1 MLSPYLSD
9 LAFLEHGERVRAS
22 EQRAAHTRA
31 FDGGPRRRRLP
42 RARLGAL
49 VIRAGA
55 RIGGFDADIQFGGPR
70 PAILN

>member
-1 MLSPYLSD
+1 MLSPCLSD
-9 LAFLEHGERVRAS
+9 LAFLEHGQRTRAS
-22 EQRAAHTRA
+22 ELRAAHSRA

-55 RIGGFDADIQFGGPR
+55 RIGGFEADIQFGSPR
-70 PAILN
+70 PAVLN